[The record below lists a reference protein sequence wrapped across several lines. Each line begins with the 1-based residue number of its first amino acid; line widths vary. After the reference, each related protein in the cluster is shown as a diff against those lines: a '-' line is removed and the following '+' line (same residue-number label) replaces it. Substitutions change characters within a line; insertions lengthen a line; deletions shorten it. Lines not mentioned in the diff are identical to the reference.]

1 MDETMNS
8 KRTTLLLA
16 TAGVVLLGASI
27 AFAQTYTVPDAQDV
41 KREQDRVRQQMSG
54 VDAAKRPVT
63 IDEGAVAAER
73 KKDIGALLNEAADR
87 ASHPVVPPM
96 APDVRVLSGPAG
108 AIDPASIAKQY
119 YQVEKNL
126 DEDSPKAMV
135 MVSFSMP
142 TESLKRIAI
151 QAGKAHIPLVL
162 RGIPGDISREGW
174 QQLAAKLQPLKNL
187 GADVYIHPVWFQR
200 YKVDAVPTFV
210 VAPNAKEGCDDGQ
223 CESGYVSIAG
233 DVTLDFALERI
244 RDKGGPAAKVA
255 QDYLKT
261 LGG

>member
-1 MDETMNS
+1 MKT
-8 KRTTLLLA
+8 KRTTILLA
-16 TAGVVLLGASI
+16 ALGVVTLCAGIAS
-27 AFAQTYTVPDAQDV
+27 ADTYTVPDAQAV

-54 VDAAKRPVT
+54 VDAAKRAAT
-63 IDEGAVAAER
+63 IDEGAVAAQR
-73 KKDIGALLNEAADR
+73 KKDYGALLDEAADR
-87 ASHPVVPPM
+87 AAHPVQPPK

-108 AIDPASIAKQY
+108 TIDPSTIAKQY
-119 YQVEKNL
+119 YQVEQQA
-126 DEDSPKAMV
+126 EAETPKAMI

-142 TESLKRIAI
+142 VESLKRLAT

-200 YKVDAVPTFV
+200 YKVDTVPTFI
-210 VAPNAKEGCDDGQ
+210 VAPNAKEGCDDGA
-223 CESGYVSIAG
+223 CESGYSSIAG

-244 RDKGGPAAKVA
+244 RDKGGAAAKVA